1 MLLDQKV
8 ILVIAVVALSL
19 LVINLRH
26 HSRLLVTEFQQ
37 LKLERDS
44 MNIEWGKLLLEE
56 GAWSQHQRIEVT
68 AKTKL
73 GMALPSRDQL
83 VIVSD
88 VFNDVR
94 MNNTRM
100 SERGKRR

>member
-8 ILVIAVVALSL
+8 FVVITVVVLSL
-19 LVINLRH
+19 VVINLRH
-26 HSRLLVTEFQQ
+26 HSRLLVTELQQ
-37 LKLERDS
+37 LKSERDS

-73 GMALPSRDQL
+73 GMALPSRNQL

-88 VFNDVR
+88 VFND
-94 MNNTRM
+94 TRL

>member
-8 ILVIAVVALSL
+8 FVVITVIVLSL
-19 LVINLRH
+19 VVINLRH
-26 HSRLLVTEFQQ
+26 HSRLLVTELQQ
-37 LKLERDS
+37 LKSERDS

-73 GMALPSRDQL
+73 GMALPSRNQL

-88 VFNDVR
+88 VR
-94 MNNTRM
+94 I